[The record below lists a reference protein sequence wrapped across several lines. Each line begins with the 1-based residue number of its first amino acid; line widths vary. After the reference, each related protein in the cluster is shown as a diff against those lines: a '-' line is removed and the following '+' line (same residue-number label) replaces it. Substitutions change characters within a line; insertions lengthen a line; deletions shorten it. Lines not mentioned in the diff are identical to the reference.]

1 MTAMRRRWQR
11 STAIVATGA
20 AAFLGTA
27 IAATPAQ
34 AHSKDWSV
42 DCSAVSVDLTG
53 YSAEHDNSL
62 SVTAGDESL
71 VDTSFK
77 GEFHK
82 KIDLP
87 EHSKELPVSVKV
99 TAGDDDKFSWED
111 AKSSPVCE
119 GESPSP
125 SPSESETSE
134 PSEPA
139 EPSEPSETPPSAPT
153 SAAPSSP
160 ETSSSAPAAEPR
172 PGGGADL
179 AETGS
184 SSNTP
189 TLVGIAA
196 AVVVLGGG
204 LVAFARKRRSA

>member
-1 MTAMRRRWQR
+1 MTALRRRWQR

-42 DCSAVSVDLTG
+42 DCYAVSVDLTN
-53 YSAEHDNSL
+53 YSKDDDNKL
-62 SVTAGDESL
+62 TITAGDKSL
-71 VDTSFK
+71 LHTSFK

-87 EHSKELPVSVKV
+87 KHSKELPVSVKV

-111 AKSSPVCE
+111 SKSSPVCE
-119 GESPSP
+119 TESPSP
-125 SPSESETSE
+125 SPSESETTAPSPSASTSAS
-134 PSEPA
+134 PSE
-139 EPSEPSETPPSAPT
+139 SEGGGEKP
-153 SAAPSSP
+153 APSSP
-160 ETSSSAPAAEPR
+160 ETSSSAPAAKPQT
-172 PGGGADL
+172 GGGEDL

-184 SSNTP
+184 SNTP
-189 TLVGIAA
+189 MVAGIAA
-196 AVVVLGGG
+196 AVVVLGGA
-204 LVAFARKRRSA
+204 LVAFARKRRSS

>member
-1 MTAMRRRWQR
+1 MTALRRRWQR

-42 DCSAVSVDLTG
+42 DCYAVSVDLTN
-53 YSAEHDNSL
+53 YSKEKDNKL
-62 SVTAGDESL
+62 TITAGEKSL
-71 VDTSFK
+71 LHTAFK

-87 EHSKELPVSVKV
+87 KHSKELPVTVKV
-99 TAGDDDKFSWED
+99 TAGDDEKFSWED
-111 AKSSPVCE
+111 SKNSPVCE
-119 GESPSP
+119 SESPSP
-125 SPSESETSE
+125 SPTESK
-134 PSEPA
+134 
-139 EPSEPSETPPSAPT
+139 PSEPSPSAST
-153 SAAPSSP
+153 SASPSQSASEKPAPSSP
-160 ETSSSAPAAEPR
+160 ETSSSAPAAKPQT
-172 PGGGADL
+172 GGGEDL

-189 TLVGIAA
+189 MIAGIAA
-196 AVVVLGGG
+196 AVVVLGGA
-204 LVAFARKRRSA
+204 LVAFARKRRSS